1 MLRFHIFVLSTL
13 TLMGCQTDMPVEQA
27 MPNAHTSAPM
37 SNEQKVIAAIEANG
51 CEMTISNMKTIIDQ
65 TGLSDSELAEVGS
78 ALESSGRADVSSIGR
93 FRLTT
98 GVCA

>member
-1 MLRFHIFVLSTL
+1 MLRFHILVLSTL

-27 MPNAHTSAPM
+27 MPNADTSAPM

-51 CEMTISNMKTIIDQ
+51 CEMSISNMTTIIDQ
-65 TGLSDSELAEVGS
+65 TGLSDSELAEVGA
-78 ALESSGRADVSSIGR
+78 ALENSGRADVSLIGR

-98 GVCA
+98 GACA